1 MNSVSVQ
8 QKRFIRITP
17 SNNSSGG
24 FSPDG
29 SQPIIRFSVADTMA
43 TADMSQA
50 RVNFKLRVS
59 RTGDGGASVSSVDD
73 FNIDKAVNGCA
84 VFDQVIVSSRR
95 YGNQIESVH
104 NLGRLN
110 SSWYTSLYSPKQMAT
125 NVNLNCR
132 SIGKGNYGLKNYSAS
147 GLGPATTNPANIIQR
162 KYLITNNTN
171 TQNAGAISQRGWN
184 QGTGVVTGAGSLATV
199 GQATSAGYLDFS
211 VPLHLGFFQSTDVN
225 LNQVGGLEIVLYLD
239 QTRNLFYGGDYNAQ
253 TTYQITDVN
262 LTIPLLYYNSQQIAA
277 QAQQQQSVL
286 SFMYWTSVY
295 SVLDSTFNSI
305 AHRLSLKGLLS
316 AIHNMQP
323 TISINNSARDNHALY
338 NPGIRVLTFLR
349 DGVKNPYEKSMIP
362 SENRAL
368 SVANKSCTYPEILN
382 EYLSAYRNPRDINY
396 TQIIPDNIVGR
407 GSVVEGVFGL
417 GQNYDP
423 SAGAGIDVN
432 GTISYDIESK
442 LEDITTPDAAG
453 TEPYAFYSYY
463 LSRQDYVV
471 TPQGMSS
478 V

>member
-1 MNSVSVQ
+1 MNSVAVQ
-8 QKRFIRITP
+8 QKRFIKITP
-17 SNNSSGG
+17 SNNASGG

-29 SQPIIRFSVADTMA
+29 AQPIIRFSVADTMA
-43 TADMSQA
+43 SADMSQA

-59 RTGDGGASVSSVDD
+59 DDGANAVAPTND
-73 FNIDKAVNGCA
+73 FNVDKGVNGCA
-84 VFDQVIVSSRR
+84 VIDQVIVSSRR
-95 YGNQIESVH
+95 YGNQIEAVH

-125 NVNLNCR
+125 NVNMNCR
-132 SIGKGNYGLKNYSAS
+132 SIGKGNYSLKNNSL
-147 GLGPATTNPANIIQR
+147 GLGALVNDPASILQR
-162 KYLITNNTN
+162 KYLVTNNT
-171 TQNAGAISQRGWN
+171 TTAQGAVVAQRNWN
-184 QGTGVVTGAGSLATV
+184 QGTGVVAGAGSLSTAD
-199 GQATSAGYLDFS
+199 ATSAGYLDFS
-211 VPLHLGFFQSTDVN
+211 IPLHLGFFQSSDVN

-239 QTRNLFYGGDYNAQ
+239 QSRNLFYGAGVAS
-253 TTYQITDVN
+253 TSTYSITDVS

-316 AIHNMQP
+316 AIHNLQP
-323 TISINNSARDNHALY
+323 TITINNTNNDNHALY

-362 SENRAL
+362 NENRAL
-368 SVANKSCTYPEILN
+368 ALANKSCTYAEILN

-396 TQIIPDNIVGR
+396 TQVIPENLVGR

-423 SAGAGIDVN
+423 SAGAGVDIN

-442 LEDITTPDAAG
+442 LEDVSTPNAAQ

-463 LSRQDYVV
+463 LSRQDYIVS
-471 TPQGMSS
+471 PQGMSS

>member
-1 MNSVSVQ
+1 
-8 QKRFIRITP
+8 
-17 SNNSSGG
+17 
-24 FSPDG
+24 
-29 SQPIIRFSVADTMA
+29 
-43 TADMSQA
+43 
-50 RVNFKLRVS
+50 
-59 RTGDGGASVSSVDD
+59 
-73 FNIDKAVNGCA
+73 
-84 VFDQVIVSSRR
+84 
-95 YGNQIESVH
+95 
-104 NLGRLN
+104 
-110 SSWYTSLYSPKQMAT
+110 MAT
-125 NVNLNCR
+125 NVNMNCR
-132 SIGKGNYGLKNYSAS
+132 SIGKGNYSLKNNSL
-147 GLGPATTNPANIIQR
+147 GLGALVNDPASILQR
-162 KYLITNNTN
+162 KYLVTNNT
-171 TQNAGAISQRGWN
+171 TTAQGAVVAQRNWN
-184 QGTGVVTGAGSLATV
+184 QGTGVVGGAGSLSTAD
-199 GQATSAGYLDFS
+199 ATSAGYLDFS
-211 VPLHLGFFQSTDVN
+211 IPLHLGFFQSSDVN

-239 QTRNLFYGGDYNAQ
+239 QSRNLFYGAGVAS
-253 TTYQITDVN
+253 TSTYSITDVS

-316 AIHNMQP
+316 AIHNLQP
-323 TISINNSARDNHALY
+323 TITINNTNNDNHALY

-362 SENRAL
+362 NENRAL
-368 SVANKSCTYPEILN
+368 ALANKSCTYAEILN

-396 TQIIPDNIVGR
+396 TQVIPENLVGR

-423 SAGAGIDVN
+423 SAGAGVDIN

-442 LEDITTPDAAG
+442 LEDVSTPNAAQ

-463 LSRQDYVV
+463 LSRQDYIVS
-471 TPQGMSS
+471 PQGMSS

>member
-1 MNSVSVQ
+1 MNSVAVQ
-8 QKRFIRITP
+8 QKRFIKITP
-17 SNNSSGG
+17 SNNASGG

-29 SQPIIRFSVADTMA
+29 AQPIIRFSVADTMA
-43 TADMSQA
+43 SADMSQA

-59 RTGDGGASVSSVDD
+59 HDGTNAVVPTNN
-73 FNIDKAVNGCA
+73 FNIDKGVNGCA
-84 VFDQVIVSSRR
+84 VIDQVIVSSRR
-95 YGNQIESVH
+95 YGNQIEAVH

-125 NVNLNCR
+125 NVNMNCR
-132 SIGKGNYGLKNYSAS
+132 SIGKGNYSLKNNSL
-147 GLGPATTNPANIIQR
+147 GLGALVNDPTSILQR
-162 KYLITNNTN
+162 KYLVTNST
-171 TQNAGAISQRGWN
+171 TTAQGAVVAQRNWN
-184 QGTGVVTGAGSLATV
+184 QGSGVVAGAGSLSTAGT
-199 GQATSAGYLDFS
+199 ASAGYLDFS
-211 VPLHLGFFQSTDVN
+211 IPLHLGFFQSSDVN

-239 QTRNLFYGGDYNAQ
+239 QSRNLFYGAGVAS
-253 TTYQITDVN
+253 TSTYSITDVS

-316 AIHNMQP
+316 AIHNLQP
-323 TISINNSARDNHALY
+323 TITINNTNNDNHALY

-362 SENRAL
+362 NENRAL
-368 SVANKSCTYPEILN
+368 ALANKSCTYAEILN

-396 TQIIPDNIVGR
+396 TQVIPENLVGR
-407 GSVVEGVFGL
+407 GSIVEGVFGL

-423 SAGAGIDVN
+423 SAGAGVDIN

-442 LEDITTPDAAG
+442 LEDVSTPNAAQ

-463 LSRQDYVV
+463 LSRQDYIVS
-471 TPQGMSS
+471 PQGMSS